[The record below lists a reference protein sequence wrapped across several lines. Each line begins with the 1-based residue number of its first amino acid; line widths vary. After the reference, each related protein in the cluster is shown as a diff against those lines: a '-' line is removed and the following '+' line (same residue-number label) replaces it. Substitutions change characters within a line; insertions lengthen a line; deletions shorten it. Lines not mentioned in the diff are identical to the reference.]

1 MPKGQ
6 ETLIEQ
12 KVTLSEKLEAPVEAG
27 QVIGRVSVFLNGGEI
42 GGYNIIAKEAVEK
55 MSFSA
60 ALKIL
65 FMEVLS
71 TK

>member
-1 MPKGQ
+1 M
-6 ETLIEQ
+6 
-12 KVTLSEKLEAPVEAG
+12 TLSEKLEAPVEAG

-42 GGYNIIAKEAVEK
+42 GGYNIVAKEAVEK